1 MLSAIAFPQGGVCG
15 GGRGAGPGPGP
26 CVAVKRWQVRVSV
39 NNAVMKWQRGR
50 AEHARELPVGG
61 GEPER

>member
-1 MLSAIAFPQGGVCG
+1 MAGLGLWAGARGPVSLSKDGRSVC
-15 GGRGAGPGPGP
+15 
-26 CVAVKRWQVRVSV
+26 VSV
-39 NNAVMKWQRGR
+39 NNAVMKWQHGR